1 MLKLQALSKTF
12 NKDTPL
18 ENKVIDDLSLKV
30 EHKDFITLLGS
41 NGAGKS
47 TLLNLIAGTLEVD
60 EGVIILDGNDLTD
73 MKAYKRAN
81 LIGRVHQDP
90 RLSVSPNMT
99 LLENLSLADAKGH
112 SFSLK
117 KAINLNRTSYY
128 KEQLGMLGLGLETK
142 LHTKIGLLSGGQRQ
156 AVALFM
162 AVMKNP
168 KLLLLDEH
176 TAALD
181 PRTSEI
187 IMSVTQ
193 KLISQNEITTLMV
206 THNMNHALAFGN
218 RLLMMHEGKIVE
230 DLRGN
235 NKKDLTTKEVIT
247 MFKKN
252 AEVIEDRMVLGL

>member
-1 MLKLQALSKTF
+1 
-12 NKDTPL
+12 
-18 ENKVIDDLSLKV
+18 
-30 EHKDFITLLGS
+30 
-41 NGAGKS
+41 
-47 TLLNLIAGTLEVD
+47 
-60 EGVIILDGNDLTD
+60 
-73 MKAYKRAN
+73 
-81 LIGRVHQDP
+81 
-90 RLSVSPNMT
+90 VSPNMT

-117 KAINLNRTSYY
+117 KAIDLNRTSYY
-128 KEQLGMLGLGLETK
+128 KEQLSTLGLGLETK

-162 AVMKNP
+162 AVMKKP

-187 IMSVTQ
+187 IMGVTE
-193 KLISQNEITTLMV
+193 KLISQEEITTLMV
-206 THNMNHALAFGN
+206 THNMNHALSYGN
-218 RLLMMHEGKIVE
+218 RLLMMHEGRIVE
-230 DLRGN
+230 DLRG
-235 NKKDLTTKEVIT
+235 KDKADLTAQDVIA

>member
-1 MLKLQALSKTF
+1 MLNLETLSKTF

-18 ENKVIDDLSLKV
+18 ENRVIDNLSLKV
-30 EHKDFITLLGS
+30 ERKDFITLLGS

-47 TLLNLIAGTLEVD
+47 TLLNLIAGTLDED
-60 EGVIILDGNDLTD
+60 EGQIILDGENLTHK
-73 MKAYKRAN
+73 KAYKRAT

-99 LLENLSLADAKGH
+99 LLENLSLADAKGN

-117 KAINLNRTSYY
+117 RAIDLGRIGYY
-128 KEQLGMLGLGLETK
+128 KEQLEMLGLGLETK

-162 AVMKNP
+162 AVMKKP

-187 IMSVTQ
+187 IMGVTE
-193 KLISQNEITTLMV
+193 KLISQEEITTLMV
-206 THNMNHALAFGN
+206 THNMNHALAYGN
-218 RLLMMHEGKIVE
+218 RLLMMHEGRIVE
-230 DLRGN
+230 DLRG
-235 NKKDLTTKEVIT
+235 KDKSVLTTKDVIT

-252 AEVIEDRMVLGL
+252 AEVIEDRMVLGI